1 LFRFSPRADKSSRA
15 MSKYEKVWQ
24 RIASGRSDRNIDFDD
39 LVWLLEYK
47 GFKKRHRGGSHVI
60 FTKPGVRERITLQPE
75 GSKAKGYQVRQVRA
89 ILMKE
94 Q

>member
-1 LFRFSPRADKSSRA
+1 
-15 MSKYEKVWQ
+15 MSKYEKIWQ

-47 GFKKRHRGGSHVI
+47 GFKTRHRGGSHII

>member
-1 LFRFSPRADKSSRA
+1 
-15 MSKYEKVWQ
+15 MSKYEKIWQ
-24 RIASGRSDRNIDFDD
+24 RIASGRSDRNIDFDE

-47 GFKKRHRGGSHVI
+47 GFKKRHRGGSHII

-89 ILMKE
+89 ILMKK

>member
-1 LFRFSPRADKSSRA
+1 
-15 MSKYEKVWQ
+15 MSKYEKIWQ
-24 RIASGRSDRNIDFDD
+24 RIMSGRADHNIDFDD
-39 LVWLLEYK
+39 LVWLLEHK
-47 GFKKRHRGGSHVI
+47 GFTKRHGGGSHVI

-89 ILMKE
+89 ILLKE

>member
-1 LFRFSPRADKSSRA
+1 
-15 MSKYEKVWQ
+15 MV
-24 RIASGRSDRNIDFDD
+24 
-39 LVWLLEYK
+39 VEYK

-75 GSKAKGYQVRQVRA
+75 GFKAKGYQVRQVRA
-89 ILMKE
+89 ILLRE

>member
-1 LFRFSPRADKSSRA
+1 
-15 MSKYEKVWQ
+15 MSKHEKIWQ
-24 RIASGRSDRNIDFDD
+24 QVLSGRSDDNIKFNE
-39 LVWLLEYK
+39 LVALLEYR

-89 ILMKE
+89 ILLQE

>member
-1 LFRFSPRADKSSRA
+1 
-15 MSKYEKVWQ
+15 MSKHEKVWQ
-24 RIASGRSDRNIDFDD
+24 QILTSRSDYNISFKD
-39 LVWLLEYK
+39 LVSLLE
-47 GFKKRHRGGSHVI
+47 HRGFTSRQRGSHII

-89 ILMKE
+89 ILLKE

>member
-1 LFRFSPRADKSSRA
+1 
-15 MSKYEKVWQ
+15 MSKHEKTWQ
-24 RIASGRSDRNIDFDD
+24 QIVSGRSDYNIRFND
-39 LVWLLEYK
+39 LVALLEHR

-89 ILMKE
+89 ILLAE
-94 Q
+94 E

>member
-1 LFRFSPRADKSSRA
+1 
-15 MSKYEKVWQ
+15 MSKYEKIWQ
-24 RIASGRSDRNIDFDD
+24 RIASGQSDRNIDFDD

-47 GFKKRHRGGSHVI
+47 GFKKRHRGGSHII

-75 GSKAKGYQVRQVRA
+75 GSKAKGYQVRQVRSVL
-89 ILMKE
+89 IKE

>member
-1 LFRFSPRADKSSRA
+1 
-15 MSKYEKVWQ
+15 MSKYEKIWQ
-24 RIASGRSDRNIDFDD
+24 RIASGQADRNIEFDD

-75 GSKAKGYQVRQVRA
+75 RSKAKAYQVRQVRA
-89 ILMKE
+89 ILVKE
-94 Q
+94 R